1 MYQAQCRA
9 FFWVP
14 LAVSVLGF
22 ATFTWPV
29 RARCRY
35 TTWPVHLMLVVDMC
49 QKLRALGPYA
59 KKDLFINHSL
69 SPILL
74 YWNWSHIMG
83 TLYKKKGQK
92 DFYRHSGPPWWSWVD
107 RQRGEVMHLKW
118 WKIGHAPFSLLKNEE
133 VEQQQLTQA
142 RKAENKYKIHIGS
155 DVQKDTMTSSAT
167 INIIQFYSLNTC

>member
-83 TLYKKKGQK
+83 TLYKKKRPKGFLQTLWASLVKLSWQTKRGSNAPQMVENWTRSLLFAQKWGSWAATIDTGQK
-92 DFYRHSGPPWWSWVD
+92 SREQVQDPHWEWCSKRHYD
-107 RQRGEVMHLKW
+107 LQCH
-118 WKIGHAPFSLLKNEE
+118 
-133 VEQQQLTQA
+133 
-142 RKAENKYKIHIGS
+142 YKHKS
-155 DVQKDTMTSSAT
+155 V
-167 INIIQFYSLNTC
+167 L